1 MTASPPDDPT
11 GSGDLPELPG
21 WPDDI
26 VVPDD
31 LSALFADET
40 DGDGGDAARPTGTP
54 DPAPGSATADP
65 VDPAPGSAAAA
76 ADGDPADPAAD
87 AEPVVRTTAVVL
99 TRVKQAKVLAG
110 LMALAG
116 IDAAVVPSTRGAIAV
131 RYVEQDAADVGPAEA
146 LSGIPV
152 EAEALGAALSVA
164 TRAETVL
171 LAARVN
177 DVDGEITGQVRARA
191 YRGGQIVQEPPPGLV
206 LAGADAVAE
215 RLLIGVVQA
224 PEVAGYISSTDL
236 GSSGSPRPGRSFFG
250 RRRRGEEEA

>member
-54 DPAPGSATADP
+54 DPAPGSATA
-65 VDPAPGSAAAA
+65 A
-76 ADGDPADPAAD
+76 ADGDPADPAAE